1 MRKDSNAQRPSL
13 ADRIPLLGRSTN

>member
-13 ADRIPLLGRSTN
+13 ADRIPPLGRSTN